1 MKKFRSRLSIYRGP
15 QHKNRVLKM
24 ADTIC
29 FTSVFGAMCI
39 FIIIWDFG
47 INASDLSLSLGTCDS
62 EEREDAFCES
72 QDENKYLKNIDVSG
86 EEFHEAKLEETEAIK
101 TPSENI
107 AEVEISRRGINESL
121 SEIRDQQV
129 HENSTNQWLGL
140 QIPVVDGVKV
150 QLSVFIQKFRN
161 NFINQ
166 STPFSHSFYSL

>member
-15 QHKNRVLKM
+15 LHENRVLKM

-72 QDENKYLKNIDVSG
+72 QDKNKYLKNIDVSG
-86 EEFHEAKLEETEAIK
+86 EAFHEARLEETEAIK
-101 TPSENI
+101 ISPENM
-107 AEVEISRRGINESL
+107 AKVEISSIGINESL

-129 HENSTNQWLGL
+129 HVNETYVNQWLGL

-150 QLSVFIQKFRN
+150 RLYKNLETISPIRARLSLMYFTLFR
-161 NFINQ
+161 
-166 STPFSHSFYSL
+166 